1 MIGDAFGNYTV
12 TAKLGSGTMGVVFRG
27 EHVRIAR
34 TAAIK
39 VLVPELTQNASAV
52 QRFFT
57 EARATSLIRHP
68 GIVDVFDCD
77 VDTTGRAFI
86 VMEYLEGETL
96 ADRLRRTDSLP
107 WGVACEIA
115 RQVARAI
122 AAAHDRGI
130 IHRDL
135 KPENVF
141 LVRDPAG
148 SDAVGAVKVLDFGIA
163 KLLTSDAS
171 ARLTIRGMVL
181 GTPEYMAPEQ
191 CGGDEEI
198 DERADVY
205 ALGCML
211 FEMLSGE
218 PPFMAEAIQELMVA
232 HMVRPVPSIGERM
245 PGLPAWLSGL
255 VTIMLAK
262 RRDERPASM
271 HEVAKA
277 LGERTKATQVA
288 PQRPV
293 MLRRGRR
300 AGPVLFAV
308 AGVSA
313 LALAVAAGSM
323 RRSSRS
329 RAKQATALTA
339 AAAIDPGTAPA
350 VPAASVVPP
359 PAAAPVPALP
369 VSVAAPADGE
379 TRAETPAAPAR
390 KRARTPE
397 AGRRATPPMPPKPKH
412 MVDTDGITDL

>member
-1 MIGDAFGNYTV
+1 MIGEAFGNYTV

-27 EHVRIAR
+27 EHTRIAR

-39 VLVPELTQNASAV
+39 VLIPELTQNASAV

-77 VDTTGRAFI
+77 VDATGRAFI

-107 WGVACEIA
+107 WAVTCEIA
-115 RQVARAI
+115 RQIAQAI

-141 LVRDPAG
+141 LVRDPAAP
-148 SDAVGAVKVLDFGIA
+148 DTVAAVKVLDFGIA

-191 CGGDEEI
+191 CGGADEI
-198 DERADVY
+198 DERADIY

-218 PPFMAEAIQELMVA
+218 PPFIADAVQELMVA
-232 HMVRPVPSIGERM
+232 HMFHPVPSIGERM
-245 PGLPAWLSGL
+245 PGLPAWLAGL

-271 HEVAKA
+271 KEVAKA
-277 LGERTKATQVA
+277 LGERTKATQMA
-288 PQRPV
+288 ARPV
-293 MLRRGRR
+293 TPRRGGR
-300 AGPVLFAV
+300 AAPIVVAV

-313 LALAVAAGSM
+313 LAIALWAGST
-323 RRSSRS
+323 RRSSRPHVT
-329 RAKQATALTA
+329 QAAALPA
-339 AAAIDPGTAPA
+339 PAAAIEPRMPATAPA
-350 VPAASVVPP
+350 AILASP
-359 PAAAPVPALP
+359 PAAAPDLP
-369 VSVAAPADGE
+369 ISVAPATDPNA
-379 TRAETPAAPAR
+379 RAAPTAPPVR

-397 AGRRATPPMPPKPKH
+397 APRRAPPPGTPTPKH
-412 MVDTDGITDL
+412 AVDTDGITDL